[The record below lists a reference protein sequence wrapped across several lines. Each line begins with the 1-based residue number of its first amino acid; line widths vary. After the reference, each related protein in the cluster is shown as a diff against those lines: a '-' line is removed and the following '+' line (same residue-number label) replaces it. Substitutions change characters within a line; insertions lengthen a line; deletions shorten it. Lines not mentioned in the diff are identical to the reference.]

1 MNFNLNCDCEKLDQ
15 YSNVNAK
22 QNCKPAE
29 NVKTFKYLGDKTK

>member
-1 MNFNLNCDCEKLDQ
+1 MNFNLNCDCENLDQ
-15 YSNVNAK
+15 YSNVNTK